1 MDVKITL
8 SSTEH
13 KELISFCNL
22 NDLLVSETVK
32 KSYMNGFNIERFGLL
47 NSGQETIEKE
57 VIKEVIKYV
66 EVPVVEEKEVVKI
79 EYVEVPVE
87 KIVEVVK
94 YVDVPVEIIKEVIVV
109 QEVEKEVI
117 KEVPVEIIKEKV
129 LNVIQEV
136 PVEKVVI
143 KEVIKEVPVEKVVY
157 ITDQEEMKS
166 KIFQKEQEFEEQR
179 KIFSTKTQEIENNF
193 QNEKTELLSK
203 IQQLENTPRKI
214 VEVIKEINVEVPFE
228 VIREVIR
235 EVRVE
240 VPVEVIIEKE
250 NNDSSLKPKF
260 DALQNTVQK
269 LRQEILDKDKL
280 IKEYQNTIDDI
291 QRYQGETKA
300 VYLKGSNL
308 DNKLYK

>member
-1 MDVKITL
+1 MDVKINL

-66 EVPVVEEKEVVKI
+66 EVPVVEEKEVIKI
-79 EYVEVPVE
+79 EYIEVPVD

-94 YVDVPVEIIKEVIVV
+94 YVDVPVEIIKEVIVI

-136 PVEKVVI
+136 PVEKI
-143 KEVIKEVPVEKVVY
+143 VY
-157 ITDQEEMKS
+157 ITDHEEMRT
-166 KIFQKEQEFEEQR
+166 KIFQKEQDFEKQ
-179 KIFSTKTQEIENNF
+179 IQNFSTKTQEMENIF
-193 QNEKTELLSK
+193 QNEKNELLLK
-203 IQQLENTPRKI
+203 IQQLENTLPETI
-214 VEVIKEINVEVPFE
+214 EIIK
-228 VIREVIR
+228 

-240 VPVEVIIEKE
+240 VPVEVIVEKE

-291 QRYQGETKA
+291 QKYQGETKA